1 VLNSVKVGLLG
12 FGTVGQGI
20 ATILSRNGEEI
31 TRRTGRMVT
40 VTDAAVRDTAKA
52 TAAARDAGL
61 NTAITDDAQSIV
73 NNPDI
78 DIVCEVMGGDQPA
91 LELCLAAMA
100 NGKHVVTANKALV
113 AVHGNTLFDAA
124 QKHGV
129 MFGFEPAVAGGIPII
144 KAVREGLAA
153 NNIQSLAGIING
165 TGNFILT
172 AMTDQGRDFEDVLDE
187 AQALG
192 YAEADPS
199 FDVDGIDAAH
209 KLTILASI
217 AFGMPLKFD
226 ELLIEGIRDIQQ
238 EDVVHANA
246 LGYAVKHLGI
256 ARRRTTDQGEAV
268 ELRVHPTL
276 IPQRQLLANVHG
288 VMNAVLVEGD
298 AVGQTLYYGPGAGSE
313 PTGSAAVADITDIV
327 RAMGSDVSHQVPP
340 LAFQADAL
348 KDTKVLSADEIE
360 SSYYLRITAEDKP
373 GVMADIA
380 GIFGRHNISL
390 EAIVQK
396 EPDPENAAD
405 DSAATLLP
413 IVLLSHRVREGV
425 MRDAIAEVQAL
436 ASVPSPVILLR
447 VETL

>member
-1 VLNSVKVGLLG
+1 VKVGLLG
-12 FGTVGQGI
+12 LGTVGQGI
-20 ATILSRNGEEI
+20 ATILARNSEEI
-31 TRRTGRMVT
+31 TRRTGRHVE
-40 VTDAAVRDTAKA
+40 VTDAAVRNLAKA
-52 TAAARDAGL
+52 QALDLGI
-61 NTAITDDAQSIV
+61 NITDDAMSV
-73 NNPDI
+73 VSNPDI
-78 DIVCEVMGGDQPA
+78 DIVCEVMGGEQPA
-91 LELCLAAMA
+91 LDLCLLALA

-113 AVHGNTLFDAA
+113 AVHGNTLFAAA
-124 QKHGV
+124 QKYGV
-129 MFGFEPAVAGGIPII
+129 MFGFEPAVAGGIPVI

-153 NNIQSLAGIING
+153 NKIDSLAGIING

-172 AMTDQGRDFEDVLDE
+172 AMTDQGRDFDDVLDE

-226 ELLIEGIRDIQQ
+226 ELMIEGIRDIQQ
-238 EDVVHANA
+238 EDVVHAKE

-256 ARRRTTDQGEAV
+256 ARRRHIDGADAV

-288 VMNAVLVEGD
+288 VMNAVLVDGD

-313 PTGSAAVADITDIV
+313 PTGSAAVADITDMV
-327 RAMGSDVSHQVPP
+327 RAMGSDASHQVPP

-348 KDTKVLSADEIE
+348 LDLPVLKPNDIE
-360 SSYYLRITAEDKP
+360 TGFYLRITAEDKP

-380 GIFGRHNISL
+380 GIFGRAGISL

-396 EPDPENAAD
+396 EPDAANAAD
-405 DSAATLLP
+405 ESSATLLP
-413 IVLLSHRVREGV
+413 IVMLAHRVREGI
-425 MRDAIAEVQAL
+425 MRDAIAEVEAL
-436 ASVPSPVILLR
+436 ASVPNSVVLLR

>member
-1 VLNSVKVGLLG
+1 MNSVKVGLLG

-20 ATILSRNGEEI
+20 ATILTRNADEI
-31 TRRTGRMVT
+31 TRRTGRRVDVT
-40 VTDAAVRDTAKA
+40 TAAVRNVAKA
-52 TAAARDAGL
+52 EAAASAAGVDI
-61 NTAITDDAQSIV
+61 TITDDAMSVV
-73 NNPDI
+73 NNPDV
-78 DIVCEVMGGDQPA
+78 DIVCEVMGGEQPA
-91 LELCLAAMA
+91 LDLCLTALAH
-100 NGKHVVTANKALV
+100 GKHVITANKALV
-113 AVHGNTLFDAA
+113 AMHGNTLFAAA
-124 QKHGV
+124 QKYKV
-129 MFGFEPAVAGGIPII
+129 MFGFEPAVAGGIPVI

-153 NNIQSLAGIING
+153 NRIESLAGIING

-172 AMTDQGRDFEDVLDE
+172 AMTDQGRDFDDVLDE

-226 ELLIEGIRDIQQ
+226 ELMIEGIRDIKQ
-238 EDVVHANA
+238 EDVVHANE

-256 ARRRTTDQGEAV
+256 ARRRDTDTGPAV

-313 PTGSAAVADITDIV
+313 PTGSAAVADITDMV
-327 RAMGSDVSHQVPP
+327 RAMGSDPSHQVPP

-348 KDTKVLSADEIE
+348 QDLPVLKPDDIE
-360 SSYYLRITAEDKP
+360 CGYYLRITAEDKP

-390 EAIVQK
+390 EAILQK
-396 EPDPENAAD
+396 EPDAINAAD
-405 DSAATLLP
+405 ETTATLLP
-413 IVLLSHRVREGV
+413 IVLLSHKVREGE
-425 MRDAIAEVQAL
+425 MRAAIAEVEAL
-436 ASVPSPVILLR
+436 PCVPSPVTLLR

>member
-1 VLNSVKVGLLG
+1 LNSVKVGLLG

-20 ATILSRNGEEI
+20 ATILSRNEHEI
-31 TRRTGRMVT
+31 TRRTGQRVE
-40 VTDAAVRDTAKA
+40 VSQVAVRDVAKA
-52 TAAARDAGL
+52 EKIAQSGGL
-61 NTAITDDAQSIV
+61 DLQVTDDAASVV

-78 DIVCEVMGGDQPA
+78 DIVCEVMGGEQPA
-91 LELCLAAMA
+91 LDLCLTALAH
-100 NGKHVVTANKALV
+100 GKHVVTANKALV
-113 AVHGNTLFDAA
+113 AMHGNTLFAAA
-124 QKHGV
+124 QKYKV
-129 MFGFEPAVAGGIPII
+129 MFGFEPAVAGGIPVI

-153 NNIQSLAGIING
+153 NRIESLAGIING

-172 AMTDQGRDFEDVLDE
+172 AMTDEGREFDDVLAE

-226 ELLIEGIRDIQQ
+226 ELLIEGISSIEQD
-238 EDVVHANA
+238 DVVYANE

-256 ARRRTTDQGEAV
+256 ARRRETGSGTAV

-288 VMNAVLVEGD
+288 VMNAVLVECD

-313 PTGSAAVADITDIV
+313 PTGSAAVADITDMV
-327 RAMGSDVSHQVPP
+327 RAIGSDPSHQVPP
-340 LAFQADAL
+340 LAFQQNSLEDL
-348 KDTKVLSADEIE
+348 PVLSADDIE
-360 SSYYLRITAEDKP
+360 SGYYLRITAEDKP

-390 EAIVQK
+390 EAILQK
-396 EPDPENAAD
+396 EPDADNAAD
-405 DSAATLLP
+405 ESTATLLP
-413 IVLLSHRVREGV
+413 IVLLSHQVREGV
-425 MRDAIAEVQAL
+425 MRQAIAEVEAL
-436 ASVPSPVILLR
+436 ASVPNSVTLLR

>member
-1 VLNSVKVGLLG
+1 MNSVKVGLLG

-20 ATILSRNGEEI
+20 ATILSRNHDEI
-31 TRRTGRMVT
+31 TRRTGRLVDVT
-40 VTDAAVRDTAKA
+40 HAAVRDVTKA
-52 TAAARDAGL
+52 ESAASDAGL
-61 NTAITDDAQSIV
+61 DIQITDDAASIV
-73 NNPDI
+73 SNPDI
-78 DIVCEVMGGDQPA
+78 DIVCEVMGGEQPA
-91 LELCLAAMA
+91 LDLCLTALAH
-100 NGKHVVTANKALV
+100 GKHVVTANKALV
-113 AVHGNTLFDAA
+113 AMHGNTLFAAA
-124 QKHGV
+124 QKYKV
-129 MFGFEPAVAGGIPII
+129 MFGFEPAVAGGIPVI

-153 NNIQSLAGIING
+153 NRIESLAGIING

-172 AMTDQGRDFEDVLDE
+172 AMTDQGRDFNDVLDE

-226 ELLIEGIRDIQQ
+226 ELLIEGIRNVEQ
-238 EDVVHANA
+238 EDVVYAKE

-256 ARRRTTDQGEAV
+256 ARRRSTEEGVAV

-288 VMNAVLVEGD
+288 VMNAVLVDCD

-327 RAMGSDVSHQVPP
+327 RAMGSDPSHQVPP
-340 LAFQADAL
+340 LAFQSDAL
-348 KDTKVLSADEIE
+348 QDLRVLPADDIE
-360 SSYYLRITAEDKP
+360 SGYYLRITAEDKP

-380 GIFGRHNISL
+380 GIFGRHSISL
-390 EAIVQK
+390 EAILQK
-396 EPDPENAAD
+396 EPDAVNAAD
-405 DSAATLLP
+405 EHSATLLP

-425 MRDAIAEVQAL
+425 MRQAIAEVEAL
-436 ASVPSPVILLR
+436 ACVPTPVVLLR

>member
-1 VLNSVKVGLLG
+1 MKSVKVGLLG

-20 ATILSRNGEEI
+20 ATILSRNHDEI
-31 TRRTGRMVT
+31 TRRTGRHVVVT
-40 VTDAAVRDTAKA
+40 HAAVRDVAKA
-52 TAAARDAGL
+52 EALVSSGELDIQ
-61 NTAITDDAQSIV
+61 ITDDAASV
-73 NNPDI
+73 VSNPDV
-78 DIVCEVMGGDQPA
+78 DIVCEVMGGEQPA
-91 LELCLAAMA
+91 LDLCLTALAH
-100 NGKHVVTANKALV
+100 GKHVVTANKALV
-113 AVHGNTLFDAA
+113 AMHGNTLFAAA
-124 QKHGV
+124 QKYKV
-129 MFGFEPAVAGGIPII
+129 MFGFEPAVAGGIPVI

-153 NNIQSLAGIING
+153 NRIESLAGIING

-172 AMTDQGRDFEDVLDE
+172 AMTDQGRDFDDVLEE
-187 AQALG
+187 AQELG

-226 ELLIEGIRDIQQ
+226 QLLIEGIRHIQQ
-238 EDVVHANA
+238 DDVVYAKE

-256 ARRRTTDQGEAV
+256 ARRRITNGGTAV

-288 VMNAVLVEGD
+288 VMNAVLVECD

-327 RAMGSDVSHQVPP
+327 RAMGSDPEHQVPP
-340 LAFQADAL
+340 LAFQKDAL
-348 KDTKVLSADEIE
+348 EDLPVLSADDIE
-360 SSYYLRITAEDKP
+360 SGFYLRITAEDKP

-380 GIFGRHNISL
+380 SIFGRHNISL
-390 EAIVQK
+390 EAILQK
-396 EPDPENAAD
+396 EPDALNAAD
-405 DSAATLLP
+405 ETTATLLP
-413 IVLLSHRVREGV
+413 IVLLSHRVREGE
-425 MRDAIAEVQAL
+425 MRQAIAEVEAL
-436 ASVPSPVILLR
+436 ASVSASVTLLR

>member
-1 VLNSVKVGLLG
+1 LKSVKVGLLG

-20 ATILSRNGEEI
+20 ATILTRNHDEI
-31 TRRTGRMVT
+31 TRRTGRRVE
-40 VTDAAVRDTAKA
+40 VSHAVVRDVNKAEAVAKA
-52 TAAARDAGL
+52 AGL
-61 NTAITDDAQSIV
+61 DIQISDDASSLV
-73 NNPDI
+73 GNPDI

-91 LELCLAAMA
+91 LDLCLTALAH
-100 NGKHVVTANKALV
+100 GKHVVSANKALV
-113 AVHGNTLFDAA
+113 ATYGNTLFAAA
-124 QKHGV
+124 QKYKV
-129 MFGFEPAVAGGIPII
+129 MFGFEPAVAGGIPVI
-144 KAVREGLAA
+144 KAVRESLAG
-153 NNIQSLAGIING
+153 NRIESLAGIING

-172 AMTDQGRDFEDVLDE
+172 AMTDEGRDFADVLDE

-209 KLTILASI
+209 KLAILASI

-226 ELLIEGIRDIQQ
+226 ELLIEGIRNIQQ
-238 EDVVHANA
+238 EDVVYAQE

-256 ARRRTTDQGEAV
+256 ARRRITDAGPAV

-288 VMNAVLVEGD
+288 VMNAVLVECD

-313 PTGSAAVADITDIV
+313 PTGSAAVADITDMV
-327 RAMGSDVSHQVPP
+327 RSMGSDPIHQVPP
-340 LAFQADAL
+340 LAFQSNALQDLPVLPAD
-348 KDTKVLSADEIE
+348 DIE
-360 SSYYLRITAEDKP
+360 SGFYLRITAEDKP

-390 EAIVQK
+390 EAILQK
-396 EPDPENAAD
+396 EPDAANAAD
-405 DSAATLLP
+405 ENAATLLP

-425 MRDAIAEVQAL
+425 MRQAIAEVEAL
-436 ASVPSPVILLR
+436 ASVPSTVILLR